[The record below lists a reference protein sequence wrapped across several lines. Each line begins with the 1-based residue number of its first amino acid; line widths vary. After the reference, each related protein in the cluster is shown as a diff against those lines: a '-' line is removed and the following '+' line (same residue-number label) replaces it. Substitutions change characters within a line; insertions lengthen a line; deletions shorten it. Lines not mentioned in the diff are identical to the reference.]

1 MIQNYLKTLLL
12 SVKRQKGFMFLNFLV
27 LIVSMIVLT
36 ILISTFS
43 ETIFTPHYDTK
54 GKSLY
59 FLENPATKFSDSFSE
74 EEKQRLLKVEA
85 SVNWCIL
92 SSARFSFQPSKKGVL
107 KNFVG
112 RYANENYLNILD
124 LDFIKG
130 ERYNQKHIESGQRV
144 IVISET
150 VAEYFFESTDVIGKE
165 VLVYKIPYKVVGVF
179 KNMSRLANTTAVVFL
194 PIEFRKRQNRMEWN
208 IAVTNQ
214 NLNKDILEK
223 TFNKHAVEIFGNED
237 GRIRLLSKSELILSK
252 LKQLQ
257 IGGLIIFILLLAIVL
272 PALLMANMIITRMET
287 KLNELGIRKAF
298 GANKKEIFIQLIYE
312 NIIFTLIGG
321 TIALFVGQFVVSNL
335 LYEEDNFSISSMLNM
350 PISTH
355 LLVVLV
361 YLIFGFASGF
371 YPSRLVSRKSIV
383 SSLNHI

>member
-1 MIQNYLKTLLL
+1 MILNYLKTLLL
-12 SVKRQKGFMFLNFLV
+12 SIKRQKGFMFLNFMV

-43 ETIFTPHYDTK
+43 ELIFTPHYDAK

-59 FLENPATKFSDSFSE
+59 FLENPANKFSDYFSIT
-74 EEKQRLLKVEA
+74 EKEQLLKIEA
-85 SVNWCIL
+85 PVNWCLL
-92 SSARFSFQPSKKGVL
+92 SSYQFSFHPSKKGVL
-107 KNFVG
+107 KDFEG

-130 ERYNQKHIESGQRV
+130 ERYNQKHLESGQRV
-144 IVISET
+144 MVISET
-150 VAEYFFESTDVIGKE
+150 VAEYLFESTDAIGKE
-165 VLVYKIPYKVVGVF
+165 VLVFKIPYKVVGVF
-179 KNMSRLANTTAVVFL
+179 KSMSRLAETTAVAFL
-194 PIEFRKRQNRMEWN
+194 PVEFNTWDKMKWN
-208 IAVTNQ
+208 VAITNQ
-214 NLNKDILEK
+214 NLNKDVLEK
-223 TFNKHAVEIFGNED
+223 TFNKHAVEIFGNEE
-237 GRIRLLSKSELILSK
+237 GSIRLLSKSELIFSK
-252 LKQLQ
+252 LEQ
-257 IGGLIIFILLLAIVL
+257 IGGLIILILLFAIVL
-272 PALLMANMIITRMET
+272 PALLMANLIITRMET

-335 LYEEDNFSISSMLNM
+335 LYEEDNFSFGSMLNM

-361 YLIFGFASGF
+361 YLIFGFASGW
-371 YPSRLVSRKSIV
+371 YPSRLVSKKSIV